1 MLKYLII
8 QLDDT
13 SCSFCHYPNGRT
25 ERKLLS
31 SDTLKEAIFWAMK
44 ENLNVQF
51 LYPDY
56 ELPEEYKE
64 IINTIDHADIVSAQ
78 CGDMPLRGNADVVV
92 FGSWDEVSRFPY
104 KESQAYVV
112 RTPLSELTANACIVK
127 RMLAEVSRLNI
138 VITDVEKFDAEAQAG
153 YAAFLD
159 DVGGQIVHEYESEH
173 PVQFNLLTDRIL
185 LDGMNNCNAG
195 VESVTLAPDGKY
207 YVCPAFYIDGSEAV
221 GDVANGL
228 DIRNQQLYRLDHAP
242 ICRTCDAWQCRR
254 CVWLNRNLTLEVN
267 TPGREQCVMAHIERN
282 ASRKLLAAIRKIGDF
297 MPGKEIPEIDYL
309 DPFDKI
315 KS

>member
-31 SDTLKEAIFWAMK
+31 PDTLKEAVFWSMK

-56 ELPEEYKE
+56 ELPEEYKV
-64 IINTIDHADIVSAQ
+64 IINSIDHADIVSAR
-78 CGDMPLRGNADVVV
+78 CGDMTLLDNADVVV
-92 FGSWDEVSRFPY
+92 FGSWDEVSHFAY

-112 RTPLSELTANACIVK
+112 RTPLSELTANAGIVK

-159 DVGGQIVHEYESEH
+159 DVGEQIVHEYESDH
-173 PVQFNLLTDRIL
+173 SVQFNL
-185 LDGMNNCNAG
+185 CNAG

-207 YVCPAFYIDGSEAV
+207 YVCPAFYIDGLGAV
-221 GDVANGL
+221 GDMANGL

-282 ASRKLLAAIRKIGDF
+282 ASRRLLAAIRKLGDF

-309 DPFDKI
+309 DPFDKLI
-315 KS
+315 H